1 MRSIVLLLVGV
12 MAATSVSAA
21 QIGTGPRGEPLA
33 RSNSRRVD
41 VVVRGGGVNLTA
53 QRTIR
58 EYYADKPRAVRELPP
73 GVARNY
79 ARGRKLPAG
88 IARRPLPPDLDAR
101 LPHQP
106 GYQYIAVDRDVLLI
120 AVSTGIVTDI
130 LLDVL

>member
-1 MRSIVLLLVGV
+1 MRNIVFVLLALV
-12 MAATSVSAA
+12 AATAAHAA
-21 QIGTGPRGEPLA
+21 QNGNGQRG
-33 RSNSRRVD
+33 RGDSRRVE

-58 EYYADKPRAVRELPP
+58 EYYADKPRSVREVPP

-79 ARGRKLPAG
+79 ARGRKLPPG
-88 IARRPLPPDLDAR
+88 IARRPLPPELVAR
-101 LPHQP
+101 LPARP
-106 GYQYIAVDRDVLLI
+106 GYQYVAVDRDVLVV